1 MDKIIDGFYI
11 TKPLDNGYFCVDILR
26 VEKRLKDIEK
36 EGWQSPEIYYRYV
49 LIPDFQ
55 EELIRRGRQP
65 LSKEQMFPV
74 VEKTFKKESIGG
86 KYIDTPNLPPILT
99 MLPPKNGYGIERT
112 LKKWGMKD
120 YDAWTLGKK
129 SGHTISYPV
138 VIRSEWNQQY
148 FPDGIYQPTIYQLP
162 YDDIDNWEI
171 NEKNSA
177 YYKKYKFMERGLKS
191 GEKLDLK
198 EVLNPFN
205 YTGKDRSTLIY
216 VKGRKT
222 PDIGY
227 IMEKFGLS
235 LKELDDKEYWKDKE

>member
-1 MDKIIDGFYI
+1 MDLIVDGFYI
-11 TKPLDNGYFCVDILR
+11 TKPLDDGYFCVDILR

-99 MLPPKNGYGIERT
+99 MLPPRNRYGIEKI
-112 LKKWGMKD
+112 LKQWDMKD

-129 SGHTISYPV
+129 SGHTISYPL
-138 VIRSEWNQQY
+138 VIRSELNQQC
-148 FPDGIYQPTIYQLP
+148 FPDGIYQPMIYKLP
-162 YDDIDNWEI
+162 YDDMN
-171 NEKNSA
+171 NEKIIEQNLK
-177 YYKKYKFMERGLKS
+177 YYKEYVYKRKGNI
-191 GEKLDLK
+191 
-198 EVLNPFN
+198 LN
-205 YTGKDRSTLIY
+205 G
-216 VKGRKT
+216 
-222 PDIGY
+222 
-227 IMEKFGLS
+227 
-235 LKELDDKEYWKDKE
+235 